1 MSYIGRGL
9 QSGAFRQ
16 LDDISSGFD
25 GSDTTHTMQVN
36 SANVTVG
43 DVNQIILSLGG
54 VIQKPGTDFTVSCSV
69 LTFTTA
75 PAANTSFFAVLLGSD
90 NGGTVTPTDASVT
103 TAKIV
108 DDAVTGAK
116 LADDIAITTTGNV
129 SFDGGS
135 FTFNESSADKD
146 FRVESNGKANMLFVD
161 GGNDRVNIGAATS
174 VAATLVVAEG
184 DSGIDSVSANAN
196 LLVVEKNDNC
206 GMTILS
212 ATDAY
217 ASLHFG
223 DSGDAD
229 IGQLRY
235 DHTNNS
241 MVFVVNAAERMR
253 LDSSG
258 HLNIGFAS
266 FSSTDTGLKLY
277 ADGQIYF
284 VMNSSSS
291 TNVQR
296 FYNSSSGNIAGN
308 INMNG
313 DATAFNTSSDY
324 RLKENVVAL
333 ENATDRLKQLKVKR
347 FNFKSDTDTTLDG
360 FLAHEVSSI
369 VPEAITGEKDAI
381 FPETKYEAGD
391 DIPEGKKIGD
401 VKEAEKINPQGIDQ
415 SKLVPLM
422 VKTIQELEARIKT
435 LEDA

>member
-1 MSYIGRGL
+1 MSYIGQTL
-9 QSGAFRQ
+9 PADTFQ
-16 LDDISSGFD
+16 GFTTDSFTGD
-25 GSDTTHTMQVN
+25 GSATTFT
-36 SANVTVG
+36 
-43 DVNQIILSLGG
+43 LSKAPFSENGLIVVINN
-54 VIQKPGTDFTVSCSV
+54 VIQKPTTNFTVSGTT
-69 LTFTTA
+69 LTIVGTAVASGDVIYATHLSGVIPSTLASKVDVNGVSDAIILDADADTT
-75 PAANTSFFAVLLGSD
+75 
-90 NGGTVTPTDASVT
+90 
-103 TAKIV
+103 I
-108 DDAVTGAK
+108 
-116 LADDIAITTTGNV
+116 
-129 SFDGGS
+129 
-135 FTFNESSADKD
+135 SADTDDQIDFKVGGVDEMTMSSSGIVINEGSNDRD

-241 MVFVVNAAERMR
+241 MVFVANAAERMR

-296 FYNSSSGNIAGN
+296 FYNSSSGNIAGS

-324 RLKENVVAL
+324 RLKENVVDL

-369 VPEAITGEKDAI
+369 VPEAITGEKDAV
-381 FPETKYEAGD
+381 D
-391 DIPEGKKIGD
+391 DNDKI
-401 VKEAEKINPQGIDQ
+401 IPQGIDQ

-422 VKTIQELEARIKT
+422 VKTIQELEARIKV

>member
-1 MSYIGRGL
+1 MAYIGRQNLG
-9 QSGAFRQ
+9 GAYRQ

-54 VIQKPGTDFTVSCSV
+54 VIQKPGTDFTVSGSV

-296 FYNSSSGNIAGN
+296 FYNSSSGNIAGS

-324 RLKENVVAL
+324 RLKENVVDL

-369 VPEAITGEKDAI
+369 VPEAITGEKDAV
-381 FPETKYEAGD
+381 D
-391 DIPEGKKIGD
+391 DNDKI
-401 VKEAEKINPQGIDQ
+401 IPQGIDQ
-415 SKLVPLM
+415 SKLVRLM
-422 VKTIQELEARIKT
+422 VKTIQELEARIKV

>member
-1 MSYIGRGL
+1 
-9 QSGAFRQ
+9 
-16 LDDISSGFD
+16 
-25 GSDTTHTMQVN
+25 
-36 SANVTVG
+36 
-43 DVNQIILSLGG
+43 
-54 VIQKPGTDFTVSCSV
+54 
-69 LTFTTA
+69 
-75 PAANTSFFAVLLGSD
+75 
-90 NGGTVTPTDASVT
+90 
-103 TAKIV
+103 
-108 DDAVTGAK
+108 
-116 LADDIAITTTGNV
+116 
-129 SFDGGS
+129 
-135 FTFNESSADKD
+135 
-146 FRVESNGKANMLFVD
+146 MLFVD

-241 MVFVVNAAERMR
+241 MVFVANAAERMR

-296 FYNSSSGNIAGN
+296 FYNSSSGNIAGS

-324 RLKENVVAL
+324 RLKENVVDL

-369 VPEAITGEKDAI
+369 VPEAITGEKDAV
-381 FPETKYEAGD
+381 D
-391 DIPEGKKIGD
+391 DNDKI
-401 VKEAEKINPQGIDQ
+401 IPQGIDQ

>member
-1 MSYIGRGL
+1 MAYIGRQNLG
-9 QSGAFRQ
+9 GAYRQ

-54 VIQKPGTDFTVSCSV
+54 VIQKPGTDFTVSGSV

-241 MVFVVNAAERMR
+241 MVFVANAAERMR

-324 RLKENVVAL
+324 RLKENVVDL

-369 VPEAITGEKDAI
+369 VPEAITGEKDAV
-381 FPETKYEAGD
+381 D
-391 DIPEGKKIGD
+391 DNDKI
-401 VKEAEKINPQGIDQ
+401 IPQGIDQ